1 MPASSPEQ
9 SGRPVPVLRIM
20 ERQLRGT
27 RGAHLYQV
35 PAQRQRRRRRR
46 PLRFFLSRQNVSMGQ
61 HSPIV
66 RIVLSFCVFS
76 VRGEVS
82 IKRPT
87 STLHDPY
94 FFSDILVVSYVLSCV
109 SSSCCKRQQWRV

>member
-1 MPASSPEQ
+1 
-9 SGRPVPVLRIM
+9 M

-66 RIVLSFCVFS
+66 RIFLSFCVF
-76 VRGEVS
+76 
-82 IKRPT
+82 
-87 STLHDPY
+87 
-94 FFSDILVVSYVLSCV
+94 FSA
-109 SSSCCKRQQWRV
+109 R